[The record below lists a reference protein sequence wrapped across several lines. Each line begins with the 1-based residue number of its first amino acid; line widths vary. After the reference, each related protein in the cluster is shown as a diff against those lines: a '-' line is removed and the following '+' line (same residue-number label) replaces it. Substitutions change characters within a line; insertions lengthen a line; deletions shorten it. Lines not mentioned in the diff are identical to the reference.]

1 MTRKPPESGELN
13 HVEAVP
19 MKLLNLGAD
28 WLSAM
33 LPHVFSRTSRVNF
46 GLL

>member
-1 MTRKPPESGELN
+1 
-13 HVEAVP
+13 

-33 LPHVFSRTSRVNF
+33 LPHVFGRISRVNF